1 MDNLS
6 MSIQLYASSKIFEK
20 EEEGGCLLWVDW
32 IVGELDCW
40 RSVGELDCWRFVGE
54 LDCWRSVG
62 KLEEFGGS
70 MGGGGGEG
78 IWWGLLEILWV
89 WTSGW
94 WVSVVWIDRLGG

>member
-20 EEEGGCLLWVDW
+20 GEGGGCLLRVDW

-40 RSVGELDCWRFVGE
+40 RSL
-54 LDCWRSVG
+54 G

-70 MGGGGGEG
+70 MGGGRGVGGGGEG
-78 IWWGLLEILWV
+78 IWWEGGDLVGGRGFGGVYWRFCGFGL
-89 WTSGW
+89 
-94 WVSVVWIDRLGG
+94 VVGGLVLFG